1 MLLFFPRANARHRC
15 YGHAMKFRILI
26 LAMALT
32 LATGFVTTNASGQNI
47 GKIKQGARTAAA
59 GISVSTQ
66 NGVSTITYQ
75 GKQVWSGK
83 TTGQVLGRSKMVGDV
98 SYAAAFDGN
107 KVIWEN
113 VPGAGAKVK

>member
-1 MLLFFPRANARHRC
+1 
-15 YGHAMKFRILI
+15 MKIRILI
-26 LAMALT
+26 LGVAT
-32 LATGFVTTNASGQNI
+32 FLATGFVTSSASAQNL
-47 GKIKQGARTAAA
+47 GKIKQSARTAAA

-75 GKQVWSGK
+75 GKAVWTGK
-83 TTGQVLGRSKMVGDV
+83 TTGQVLGRSKTVNNV

>member
-1 MLLFFPRANARHRC
+1 
-15 YGHAMKFRILI
+15 MKSCLLI
-26 LAMALT
+26 LAV
-32 LATGFVTTNASGQNI
+32 LAILVTGFATSTAFAQNL
-47 GKIKQGARTAAA
+47 GKIKQSARTAAA

-66 NGVSTITYQ
+66 NGVSTVTCQ

-83 TTGQVLGRSKMVGDV
+83 TTGKVLGRSKMVGDV

>member
-1 MLLFFPRANARHRC
+1 MNS
-15 YGHAMKFRILI
+15 RILI
-26 LAMALT
+26 LGVALAC
-32 LATGFVTTNASGQNI
+32 ATSFVTTTASAQNI

-75 GKQVWSGK
+75 GKAVWTGK
-83 TTGQVLGRSKMVGDV
+83 TTGQILGRSKVVGNV
-98 SYAAAFDGN
+98 TYAAAFDGN